1 MAWPWPAT
9 LPLTRH
15 LAKEAYAKKKVV
27 LVEEGGRFSKMGAF
41 QMTNSA
47 LLPYQD
53 LKDAFKDGG
62 GIDIDTYPSE
72 LWHALDHTGCTRYRN
87 FLMHDWLPH
96 LKHTTQKLAQG
107 GSMADL
113 RCGPGRGS
121 IELAK
126 RYPMAK
132 FYDFEAYHK
141 NVSTA

>member
-1 MAWPWPAT
+1 
-9 LPLTRH
+9 
-15 LAKEAYAKKKVV
+15 
-27 LVEEGGRFSKMGAF
+27 
-41 QMTNSA
+41 MTNSA

-62 GIDIDTYPSE
+62 GIVIDTYPSE

-113 RCGPGRGS
+113 RCGPGRGTIKLANPIRWQGFTVLTRIIKMFPPHKKMPEKQVWRAIQTS
-121 IELAK
+121 NCGKLQTVVQELLTWL
-126 RYPMAK
+126 PPLI
-132 FYDFEAYHK
+132 
-141 NVSTA
+141 

>member
-1 MAWPWPAT
+1 M
-9 LPLTRH
+9 R
-15 LAKEAYAKKKVV
+15 
-27 LVEEGGRFSKMGAF
+27 AF

-53 LKDAFKDGG
+53 LKDAFKDDG
-62 GIDIDTYPSE
+62 GIVIDTYPSE

-87 FLMHDWLPH
+87 FLMDDWLPH

-126 RYPMAK
+126 PYPMAR
-132 FYDFEAYHK
+132 FYDFDAYHK

>member
-1 MAWPWPAT
+1 
-9 LPLTRH
+9 
-15 LAKEAYAKKKVV
+15 
-27 LVEEGGRFSKMGAF
+27 
-41 QMTNSA
+41 MTNSA

-62 GIDIDTYPSE
+62 GIVIDTYPSE

-126 RYPMAK
+126 PYPMAR
-132 FYDFEAYHK
+132 FYDFDAYHK